1 MALCIGVGGVAT
13 AEQTAPAPTVEPA
26 AEPEPAAAF
35 DLTELAVAVLCFVL
49 GLLTTIVTG
58 IVRKNFNKNK
68 LNAQYNKLWNLI
80 GQKLEQAGLTVDRA
94 AIEAALKQMG
104 DAALKEL
111 VKAFND
117 EKEQAE

>member
-1 MALCIGVGGVAT
+1 MMVLCVGAAA
-13 AEQTAPAPTVEPA
+13 AETA
-26 AEPEPAAAF
+26 AEPTAPVAPVTEPVAAF
-35 DLTELAVAVLCFVL
+35 DLTELAAAVLCFVL

-58 IVRKNFNKNK
+58 VVRKNFNKNK
-68 LNAQYNKLWNLI
+68 LMNQYNELWNLI
-80 GQKLEQAGLTVDRA
+80 GQKLEQAGLKVDRA

>member
-1 MALCIGVGGVAT
+1 MMALCVGVAAAET
-13 AEQTAPAPTVEPA
+13 AVEPTAPVAPVTEPV
-26 AEPEPAAAF
+26 AAF
-35 DLTELAVAVLCFVL
+35 DLTELAAAVLCFVL

-58 IVRKNFNKNK
+58 VVRKNFNKNK
-68 LNAQYNKLWNLI
+68 LMNQYNELWNLI

>member
-1 MALCIGVGGVAT
+1 MMALCVGVAA
-13 AEQTAPAPTVEPA
+13 AEVAVEPTAPVAPV
-26 AEPEPAAAF
+26 AEPEPAGAF

-58 IVRKNFNKNK
+58 VVRKNFNKNK
-68 LNAQYNKLWNLI
+68 LMNQYNELWNLV

-104 DAALKEL
+104 DTALKEL
-111 VKAFND
+111 AKAFHEED
-117 EKEQAE
+117 QAE

>member
-1 MALCIGVGGVAT
+1 MMVLCVGAAAAET
-13 AEQTAPAPTVEPA
+13 AVEPTAPVAPVTEPA
-26 AEPEPAAAF
+26 GAF

-58 IVRKNFNKNK
+58 VVRKNFNKNK
-68 LNAQYNKLWNLI
+68 LMNQYNELWNLI

-111 VKAFND
+111 AKAFND